1 MFTKKR
7 ETIQIASDNNVKLM
21 KRLGGLSMRI
31 ESQGKSI
38 DTVNTS
44 VSTNAMNVQGNIMP
58 DFSTGN
64 VSEPKIETTKTT
76 IFEEQELSKEKLK
89 KAIDVVN
96 EFLQIN
102 HNASKFVLHDG
113 LDRYFVQVVDTQT
126 EEVVKEI
133 PPKKLLDAYYEMQKL
148 LGMIV
153 DEKI

>member
-1 MFTKKR
+1 
-7 ETIQIASDNNVKLM
+7 
-21 KRLGGLSMRI
+21 MRI
-31 ESQGKSI
+31 AAQGQSTDVGTATSSTSSKKAILEETTMTTIKSQLITQSQG
-38 DTVNTS
+38 
-44 VSTNAMNVQGNIMP
+44 
-58 DFSTGN
+58 
-64 VSEPKIETTKTT
+64 EKIPVAEG
-76 IFEEQELSKEKLK
+76 QEVSKEKLQNVV
-89 KAIDVVN
+89 DTVN

>member
-1 MFTKKR
+1 
-7 ETIQIASDNNVKLM
+7 
-21 KRLGGLSMRI
+21 MRI
-31 ESQGKSI
+31 AAQGQSTDVGTATSSPSSQKASLEETTMTTSKSQLITQSQGEKIPVAESQE
-38 DTVNTS
+38 V
-44 VSTNAMNVQGNIMP
+44 
-58 DFSTGN
+58 
-64 VSEPKIETTKTT
+64 
-76 IFEEQELSKEKLK
+76 SKEKLQN
-89 KAIDVVN
+89 AIDTVN

>member
-1 MFTKKR
+1 
-7 ETIQIASDNNVKLM
+7 
-21 KRLGGLSMRI
+21 MRI
-31 ESQGKSI
+31 AAQGQSTDVGTATSSAFSKKASLEEIAVTTSKSQLVTQSQGEKI
-38 DTVNTS
+38 
-44 VSTNAMNVQGNIMP
+44 STAEG
-58 DFSTGN
+58 
-64 VSEPKIETTKTT
+64 
-76 IFEEQELSKEKLK
+76 QEISKEKLQSVV
-89 KAIDVVN
+89 DTVN

-133 PPKKLLDAYYEMQKL
+133 PPKKLLDAFYEMQKL

>member
-1 MFTKKR
+1 
-7 ETIQIASDNNVKLM
+7 
-21 KRLGGLSMRI
+21 MRI
-31 ESQGKSI
+31 AAQVQSTDLGTATLSTSSKKAGLEETAMTTSKSQVITQSQG
-38 DTVNTS
+38 
-44 VSTNAMNVQGNIMP
+44 
-58 DFSTGN
+58 
-64 VSEPKIETTKTT
+64 EKIPAAED
-76 IFEEQELSKEKLK
+76 QEVSKEKLQNVV
-89 KAIDVVN
+89 DTVN

>member
-1 MFTKKR
+1 
-7 ETIQIASDNNVKLM
+7 
-21 KRLGGLSMRI
+21 MRI
-31 ESQGKSI
+31 AAQVQSTDVGTAASS
-38 DTVNTS
+38 TVAKKT
-44 VSTNAMNVQGNIMP
+44 VK
-58 DFSTGN
+58 
-64 VSEPKIETTKTT
+64 EETTMTT
-76 IFEEQELSKEKLK
+76 TSKAQLVTQSQVENLPTADVQEISKEKLQHVV
-89 KAIDVVN
+89 DTVN

>member
-1 MFTKKR
+1 
-7 ETIQIASDNNVKLM
+7 
-21 KRLGGLSMRI
+21 MRI
-31 ESQGKSI
+31 AAQGQSTDVGTATSSTSSKKASLEETTMITSKSQLITQSQG
-38 DTVNTS
+38 
-44 VSTNAMNVQGNIMP
+44 
-58 DFSTGN
+58 
-64 VSEPKIETTKTT
+64 EKIPVAEG
-76 IFEEQELSKEKLK
+76 QDVSKEKLQNVV
-89 KAIDVVN
+89 DTVN

>member
-1 MFTKKR
+1 
-7 ETIQIASDNNVKLM
+7 
-21 KRLGGLSMRI
+21 MRI
-31 ESQGKSI
+31 AAQGQSTDMGTATSSTSSQKASL
-38 DTVNTS
+38 
-44 VSTNAMNVQGNIMP
+44 
-58 DFSTGN
+58 
-64 VSEPKIETTKTT
+64 EETTMTT
-76 IFEEQELSKEKLK
+76 RKSQLITQLQGENIPVAEGQEVSKEKLQN
-89 KAIDVVN
+89 AIDTVN

>member
-1 MFTKKR
+1 
-7 ETIQIASDNNVKLM
+7 
-21 KRLGGLSMRI
+21 MRI
-31 ESQGKSI
+31 ADQGQSTDVGTATSSTSSKKAGLEETAMTAIKSQLITQSQGEKIPTAEGQDISKDKLQNVV
-38 DTVNTS
+38 DT
-44 VSTNAMNVQGNIMP
+44 
-58 DFSTGN
+58 
-64 VSEPKIETTKTT
+64 
-76 IFEEQELSKEKLK
+76 
-89 KAIDVVN
+89 VN

-133 PPKKLLDAYYEMQKL
+133 PPKKLLDAFYEMQKL

>member
-1 MFTKKR
+1 
-7 ETIQIASDNNVKLM
+7 
-21 KRLGGLSMRI
+21 MRI
-31 ESQGKSI
+31 AAQGQSKDMGTATSSTSSQKASL
-38 DTVNTS
+38 
-44 VSTNAMNVQGNIMP
+44 
-58 DFSTGN
+58 
-64 VSEPKIETTKTT
+64 EETTMTT
-76 IFEEQELSKEKLK
+76 SKSQLITQLQGENIPVAEGQEVSKEKLQN
-89 KAIDVVN
+89 AIDTVN